1 MTENTKITAALI
13 KLQGDLKNVPMDSTN
28 PFFKNSKY
36 ASLLSV
42 RETIQKPLADA
53 KLAVTQTYRMDGG
66 QLLLDTTLRHE
77 SGETINSVFPISGTT
92 PQQQGSATTYAR
104 RYSLLAMLNL
114 VGDPDDDGNEA
125 SAPEPFRASQ
135 RGQRPAQPAPGQ
147 PRQKTLLER
156 AETVAQTGLAKLDD
170 WWGSLT
176 PAELKTLDS
185 HLENLTAQAKEAD
198 AERKHIRGERKH
210 IRGE

>member
-53 KLAVTQTYRMDGG
+53 KMAITQTYRMDGG

-77 SGETINSVFPISGTT
+77 SGETINSVFPISGAT

-125 SAPEPFRASQ
+125 SAPEPSRASQ
-135 RGQRPAQPAPGQ
+135 RGARPSTGGPK
-147 PRQKTLLER
+147 QKTPVEV
-156 AETVAQTGLAKLDD
+156 AEGIATTLGFEALND
-170 WWGSLT
+170 WYKSLT
-176 PAELKTLDS
+176 PAELKAVEPEKVRLVK
-185 HLENLTAQAKEAD
+185 LAKDFD
-198 AERKHIRGERKH
+198 AERAHLKGE
-210 IRGE
+210 

>member
-13 KLQGDLKNVPMDSTN
+13 KLQGDLKNVPMDSVN
-28 PFFKNSKY
+28 PHFKNKY
-36 ASLLSV
+36 ASLLAV
-42 RETIQKPLADA
+42 REAIQKPLAEN
-53 KLAVTQTYRMDGG
+53 KLAMTQTFRIMDGG
-66 QLLLDTTLRHE
+66 QFVLDTTLRHE
-77 SGETINSVFPISGTT
+77 SGEAITSTFPISGAT
-92 PQQQGSATTYAR
+92 PQQQGSSSTYAR

-114 VGDPDDDGNEA
+114 VGDPDDDGTAA
-125 SAPEPFRASQ
+125 SAPEPSRASQ
-135 RGQRPAQPAPGQ
+135 RGQRPAQAAPGQ

-156 AETVAQTGLAKLDD
+156 AETVAQTGLEKLDD

-198 AERKHIRGERKH
+198 AERAHLKGE
-210 IRGE
+210 